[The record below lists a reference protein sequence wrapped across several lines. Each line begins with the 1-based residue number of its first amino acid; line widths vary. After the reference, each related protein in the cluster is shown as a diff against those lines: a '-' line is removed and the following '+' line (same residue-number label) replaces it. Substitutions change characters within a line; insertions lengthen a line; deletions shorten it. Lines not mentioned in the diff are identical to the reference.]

1 MKEFKSIGFNL
12 DAMTPLLIP
21 LFVFLYVPDMLDV
34 FFNNYI
40 YIIGG
45 VLFYALFC
53 ITVVKVNR
61 EGIRKELYLAP
72 ITLKRRTWREIKHY
86 AHVTE
91 NWSGSNGKTKYEM
104 LWFID
109 YNDKVCLRI
118 QKSTRKNLDKI
129 LENRFFLLI
138 LRTIVKG
145 PGQKLV
151 ASLLARSV
159 KITYFFTSSMEEKCA
174 ISGLFCGLFF
184 AS

>member
-72 ITLKRRTWREIKHY
+72 ITLKRRTWREIKHL
-86 AHVTE
+86 
-91 NWSGSNGKTKYEM
+91 S
-104 LWFID
+104 
-109 YNDKVCLRI
+109 
-118 QKSTRKNLDKI
+118 
-129 LENRFFLLI
+129 LI
-138 LRTIVKG
+138 HI
-145 PGQKLV
+145 
-151 ASLLARSV
+151 
-159 KITYFFTSSMEEKCA
+159 
-174 ISGLFCGLFF
+174 
-184 AS
+184 

>member
-72 ITLKRRTWREIKHY
+72 ITLKR
-86 AHVTE
+86 
-91 NWSGSNGKTKYEM
+91 S
-104 LWFID
+104 
-109 YNDKVCLRI
+109 CLLYTSPSPR
-118 QKSTRKNLDKI
+118 D
-129 LENRFFLLI
+129 
-138 LRTIVKG
+138 
-145 PGQKLV
+145 
-151 ASLLARSV
+151 
-159 KITYFFTSSMEEKCA
+159 ITPSRMPSSA
-174 ISGLFCGLFF
+174 
-184 AS
+184 

>member
-72 ITLKRRTWREIKHY
+72 ITLKTRTWREIKHY

-91 NWSGSNGKTKYEM
+91 NWTGSNGKTKYEM

-109 YNDKVCLRI
+109 HNDKVCLRI

-129 LENRFFLLI
+129 LEIIDKFEDKYEIKLD
-138 LRTIVKG
+138 VKNPYFMAYG
-145 PGQKLV
+145 YSK
-151 ASLLARSV
+151 V
-159 KITYFFTSSMEEKCA
+159 KYPAEKSEEVKKDEKPN
-174 ISGLFCGLFF
+174 
-184 AS
+184 

>member
-1 MKEFKSIGFNL
+1 MKEFKSIGINL
-12 DAMTPLLIP
+12 DMLAGLL
-21 LFVFLYVPDMLDV
+21 
-34 FFNNYI
+34 
-40 YIIGG
+40 
-45 VLFYALFC
+45 VLFLPLYIDSIQDFFTQNLKIIIPCIILYALCC
-53 ITVVKVNR
+53 ITTVRVNR

-129 LENRFFLLI
+129 LEIIDKFEDKYEIKLD
-138 LRTIVKG
+138 VKNPYFMAYG
-145 PGQKLV
+145 YKKVQYPAQKTED
-151 ASLLARSV
+151 V
-159 KITYFFTSSMEEKCA
+159 KKDDKPK
-174 ISGLFCGLFF
+174 
-184 AS
+184 